1 MLHVYIYDAVCVT
14 LPTLSIIM
22 SNGVFFSNFDFFPLQ
37 ITHRM
42 FHVMS
47 QRDLPVAH
55 CDILG
60 FGPQE
65 KK

>member
-14 LPTLSIIM
+14 LPTLSIIR
-22 SNGVFFSNFDFFPLQ
+22 SNDFFFLILIFPLQ